1 MELFTDSPVF
11 DNIGFGQLVV
21 RLIIN
26 TLVVGFIIHR
36 LYYNKSRRRDF
47 YFTFTLIALS
57 IFLMIFL
64 LGSININVGFA
75 LGLFAI
81 FGIIRYRTETV
92 PIREMTYLFAII
104 AISVINALS
113 MELSYVELAFTN
125 LVFIAGIWFLEGTRW
140 LKHIPTKLILYDK
153 ISLVTPDK
161 REELIKDL
169 EIRTGLTILSV
180 EIGHIDFLRDSAI
193 IKIYYKPDSAE
204 VNTIDNITK
213 IKNEDY

>member
-125 LVFIAGIWFLEGTRW
+125 LVFIAGIWFLEGNRW